1 MNKITSIL
9 GIAIIIAASISVFLL
24 DDVRWMDAS
33 VGIIAGSSLIYVK
46 NNNMTKVLSDV
57 INKPK

>member
-9 GIAIIIAASISVFLL
+9 GIAIIIAASVSVFLL

-33 VGIIAGSSLIYVK
+33 VGIIAGASLIYVK
-46 NNNMTKVLSDV
+46 NNDMTKVLSDV